1 MSGSAKMFD
10 LPLEAVVRNFRD
22 VAYGV
27 HRATYRPFLPAI
39 DARATAIVEAL
50 KAEGTAV
57 TSLGDLGSS
66 GLLEVAQKLFAE
78 MPRVERAG
86 SKSYILSAPRELVEQ
101 HPALIEWGLSD
112 RIIGIVENY
121 IGVPVSYRGLQAR
134 IDLADG
140 TQLETRRWHRDAED
154 RRIVKF
160 IVYVSDVPPDE
171 GAYEYIPRAKTPP
184 LRAIRYTDGR
194 VLDGDMASLVPQK
207 YWLPCTGRPGTVVV
221 TDTCSVWHR
230 GGVPGHRDRLTL
242 FYAYNSRRPLA
253 PQHCEP
259 LFDRDG
265 FISKLNGRLS
275 RAQIAA
281 IS

>member
-1 MSGSAKMFD
+1 MLE
-10 LPLEAVVRNFRD
+10 LPLQIAIRNLRD
-22 VAYGV
+22 VAFGV
-27 HRATYRPFLPAI
+27 HRVTHRPFLPAL
-39 DARATAIVEAL
+39 DAKAMAIVEAL
-50 KAEGTAV
+50 NDEGAAV
-57 TSLGDLGSS
+57 TSLADLGSP
-66 GLLEVAQKLFAE
+66 GLLEIAQKLFAE
-78 MPRVERAG
+78 MPREERAG
-86 SKSYILSAPRELVEQ
+86 SKSYLLAAPPDLVEQ

-112 RIIGIVENY
+112 RIIGIAENY

-160 IVYVSDVPPDE
+160 IVYVSDVPSGE
-171 GAYEYIPRAKTPP
+171 GAYEYIPKARTPSPRA
-184 LRAIRYTDGR
+184 LRYTDGR
-194 VLDGDMASLVPQK
+194 VLDEDMAKLVPQK
-207 YWLPCTGRPGTVVV
+207 FWVPCTGHAGTVVV

-253 PQHCEP
+253 PQYCEP

-265 FISKLNGRLS
+265 FISKQNGQLS